1 MFNRPPQTY
10 EMAPGLVENIVKEE
24 ANPLNRICA
33 LIPAGSTVLDIGA
46 GNGLMALLLK
56 KHGKPVI
63 IDGIEPSPQAAALA
77 SPHYRRFYTGYA
89 RDFAQKITETDY
101 DFIILADVIEHMADP
116 LTFLRDLSSR
126 IGDRTRLVLSVP
138 NVAFGAVRLALLGGR
153 FEYVDSGLLERTHLR
168 FFTLATLERIIREIG
183 MYAEKI
189 YFLRRNIFATEIDLR
204 NLGVNPLCLGRMF
217 RDELAWTYQFLL
229 VLTREPVT
237 TERRSFGKKGFLPF
251 LRYVFRKTFIQ
262 GTKE

>member
-1 MFNRPPQTY
+1 
-10 EMAPGLVENIVKEE
+10 MAPGLVENILKEE

-33 LIPAGSTVLDIGA
+33 LIPTGSTILDIGA

-56 KHGKPVI
+56 KSGKQVI

-77 SPHYRRFYTGYA
+77 SPHYRHFYTGYVQE
-89 RDFAQKITETDY
+89 FAQKITEADY
-101 DFIILADVIEHMADP
+101 NFIILADVIEHMADP
-116 LTFLRDLSSR
+116 QTFLRDLSSR
-126 IGDRTRLVLSVP
+126 ISDRTRLVLSVP

-168 FFTLATLERIIREIG
+168 FFTFATLERIIREIG
-183 MYAEKI
+183 MNVEKL
-189 YFLRRNIFATEIDLR
+189 YFLRRNIFSTEIDLR
-204 NLGVNPLCLGRMF
+204 NIGANPLCLGRML

-229 VLTREPVT
+229 VLTRQTVA
-237 TERRSFGKKGFLPF
+237 TERRSFGKKGFLPV
-251 LRYVFRKTFIQ
+251 LRHVLRRIFIQ